1 MFKKSLAA
9 LAALMGASVAFAQA
23 AAPAAAS
30 AASAAVAT
38 TAAETGFLAGL
49 FGFLAGLLLTWPALI
64 VLVVLGILF
73 EHNGARG
80 WALFTAIIVAACAY
94 FFFQVS
100 LISIGIGAIAYIAIG
115 LVWSFWRYK
124 RHASKVV
131 EENREASQSQKER
144 ALAALHPKAM
154 LGTITAW
161 IMIWPFSMVENIIGD
176 LITAIQLLVTKFFR
190 GVYHKVYDSAVAA
203 LK

>member
-9 LAALMGASVAFAQA
+9 LSALMGVSAAFAQA
-23 AAPAAAS
+23 APG
-30 AASAAVAT
+30 AAVAAGAEVGT
-38 TAAETGFLAGL
+38 IAAVGGFLAG
-49 FGFLAGLLLTWPALI
+49 FLLSWPALI

-80 WALFTAIIVAACAY
+80 WAVFFALIVMACAY
-94 FFFQVS
+94 FFFNIS
-100 LISIGIGAIAYIAIG
+100 LIALAVGAVGYIAVG
-115 LVWSFWRYK
+115 LFWSFWRYK
-124 RHASKVV
+124 RHAAKVV
-131 EENREASQSQKER
+131 EANRDTTASNKER
-144 ALAALHPKAM
+144 VLAQLHPKAM

-176 LITAIQLLVTKFFR
+176 LINAIQLLVTKFFR
-190 GVYHKVYDSAVAA
+190 GVYHRVYDSAVAA